1 MCARNFALYFS
12 LLLLVT
18 AVPTAAQEGHPV
30 KGSWLGTFGGPGTEH
45 LTDVI
50 VILDWDG
57 ENENT
62 YQLTEQLNF
71 DEVFKLVEN
80 AFEEIPSAIGM
91 NNHQGSKATENL
103 QLMKDLARSLKKL
116 DKFFIDSYTSPESR
130 AFITM
135 RQFGVKTEVRQI
147 FLDHQEHP
155 DSIRQK
161 LNELLKLTE
170 VMEVVVA
177 IGHVKP
183 VTYEILKEEIPRLKQ
198 EGYVFMNAS
207 DVVR

>member
-1 MCARNFALYFS
+1 ME
-12 LLLLVT
+12 
-18 AVPTAAQEGHPV
+18 Q
-30 KGSWLGTFGGPGTEH
+30 
-45 LTDVI
+45 
-50 VILDWDG
+50 LDWDG

-71 DEVFKLVEN
+71 DEVFKRVEN

-103 QLMKDLARSLKKL
+103 QLVKDLARSLKKL

-155 DSIRQK
+155 DSVRQK

-177 IGHVKP
+177 IGHVKQ

-207 DVVR
+207 EIVR

>member
-1 MCARNFALYFS
+1 
-12 LLLLVT
+12 
-18 AVPTAAQEGHPV
+18 
-30 KGSWLGTFGGPGTEH
+30 
-45 LTDVI
+45 
-50 VILDWDG
+50 
-57 ENENT
+57 
-62 YQLTEQLNF
+62 
-71 DEVFKLVEN
+71 
-80 AFEEIPSAIGM
+80 
-91 NNHQGSKATENL
+91 
-103 QLMKDLARSLKKL
+103 MKDLARSLKKL

-155 DSIRQK
+155 DSVRQK

-177 IGHVKP
+177 IGHVKQ

-207 DVVR
+207 EIVR